1 MPRRPPA
8 HGGNGEWWQPRGLE
22 EGTKNRWVHAKP
34 WPATLIAA
42 NRGYCI
48 HYTSRCLESADAAD
62 RELGDALPDLK
73 TFLPPRPAPKEQ
85 TPKEGDKAA
94 K

>member
-1 MPRRPPA
+1 V
-8 HGGNGEWWQPRGLE
+8 EL
-22 EGTKNRWVHAKP
+22 
-34 WPATLIAA
+34 
-42 NRGYCI
+42 
-48 HYTSRCLESADAAD
+48 YTARCLESADAAD

-85 TPKEGDKAA
+85 TPKEGDKPA